1 MTDAAIDPI
10 ALQKG
15 EGEAFWFLGQLVTIK
30 ASAETS
36 GGGLTLIEAV
46 AGQGPGAPLHV
57 HHNDNE
63 WFFVL
68 EGEMAFWVG
77 GTTIEAPA
85 GSFVYGPRE
94 IPHTFD
100 VTSSQ
105 ARFLLG
111 TNPAGFES
119 FVRMV
124 GEPAKDADAAA
135 PSGRAARHARTG
147 RGRGAGRHRDP
158 RAAGLSL
165 TGGGFPE
172 PRHASE
178 VARSGSVRDSHP
190 RAPARDGLRSARLF
204 ARLFRAS
211 ACACMR
217 LCASEPQ
224 LAQDAEKPAVAGL
237 SSQWERLDS
246 NQRRHTP
253 TGLQPVPFSL
263 SGTLPARAAAGATA
277 G

>member
-15 EGEAFWFLGQLVTIK
+15 EGEAFWFLGQLLTIK
-30 ASAETS
+30 ASAEAS

-46 AGQGPGAPLHV
+46 AGRGPGAPLHV

-124 GEPAKDADAAA
+124 GEPAKELTLPPPPEGPPDMRALAAA
-135 PSGRAARHARTG
+135 AEQ
-147 RGRGAGRHRDP
+147 AGIEILGP
-158 RAAGLSL
+158 P
-165 TGGGFPE
+165 GFP
-172 PRHASE
+172 P
-178 VARSGSVRDSHP
+178 
-190 RAPARDGLRSARLF
+190 
-204 ARLFRAS
+204 
-211 ACACMR
+211 
-217 LCASEPQ
+217 
-224 LAQDAEKPAVAGL
+224 
-237 SSQWERLDS
+237 
-246 NQRRHTP
+246 
-253 TGLQPVPFSL
+253 
-263 SGTLPARAAAGATA
+263 
-277 G
+277 

>member
-1 MTDAAIDPI
+1 MSDAAIDPT

-15 EGEAFWFLGQLVTIK
+15 EGDAFWFLGQLVTIK

-36 GGGLTLIEAV
+36 GGALTLIEVV

-57 HHNDNE
+57 HRNDNE

-77 GTTIEAPA
+77 GTVIEAPA

-124 GEPAKDADAAA
+124 AEPAKTLTLPPPPEGPPDMGALAAA
-135 PSGRAARHARTG
+135 AEQVGIEILGP
-147 RGRGAGRHRDP
+147 P
-158 RAAGLSL
+158 
-165 TGGGFPE
+165 GFP
-172 PRHASE
+172 A
-178 VARSGSVRDSHP
+178 
-190 RAPARDGLRSARLF
+190 
-204 ARLFRAS
+204 
-211 ACACMR
+211 
-217 LCASEPQ
+217 
-224 LAQDAEKPAVAGL
+224 
-237 SSQWERLDS
+237 
-246 NQRRHTP
+246 
-253 TGLQPVPFSL
+253 
-263 SGTLPARAAAGATA
+263 
-277 G
+277 